1 MDTNIVLVYCLCDD
15 LLKWQHHRDDPQ
27 CVLSDAEIMTIAI
40 VAAMY
45 FSGNQAMARLLLYEQ
60 GYIKESI
67 SRSRLCRRLKRVQHQ
82 FVMLFRLLGDSAKER
97 NEDNIYI
104 IDSLPVIVCDNYRI
118 RCCKLY
124 RDEAYRG
131 YQASKKRYFYGLKI
145 HLVVTKDGIPVEFF
159 LSPGAFSDTSALD
172 QFDFDLPPHSWIVGD
187 KAYNVYHIED
197 AMADCDRLLLPI
209 RKANSKR
216 PREPWMTFLL
226 AHYRKRVET
235 AGSQIER
242 LLPKHIHAVTAD
254 GFELKTILF
263 VLASSIFSI
272 FHL

>member
-1 MDTNIVLVYCLCDD
+1 MS
-15 LLKWQHHRDDPQ
+15 RRA
-27 CVLSDAEIMTIAI
+27 S
-40 VAAMY
+40 
-45 FSGNQAMARLLLYEQ
+45 
-60 GYIKESI
+60 
-67 SRSRLCRRLKRVQHQ
+67 SRSRLFRRLKRVQHQ

-104 IDSLPVIVCDNYRI
+104 INSLPVIVCDNYRI
-118 RCCKLY
+118 RRCKLY
-124 RDEAYRG
+124 QDEAYRG

-187 KAYNVYHIED
+187 KAYIVYQIED

-226 AHYRKRVET
+226 ARYRKRVET

-242 LLPKHIHAVTAD
+242 LLPKHLHAVTAD

>member
-1 MDTNIVLVYCLCDD
+1 
-15 LLKWQHHRDDPQ
+15 
-27 CVLSDAEIMTIAI
+27 VLSDAEIMTIAI

-60 GYIKESI
+60 GYIKENI
-67 SRSRLCRRLKRVQHQ
+67 SRSRFCRRLKRVQHQ
-82 FVMLFRLLGDSAKER
+82 FVMLFRLLGDRAKEH

-118 RCCKLY
+118 RRCKLY
-124 RDEAYRG
+124 RDETYRG

-145 HLVVTKDGIPVEFF
+145 HLVVTKDGVPVEFF
-159 LSPGAFSDTSALD
+159 LSPGAFSDASALE

-197 AMADCDRLLLPI
+197 VMADCDRLLLPM

>member
-27 CVLSDAEIMTIAI
+27 CVLSDAEVMTIAM

-45 FSGNQAMARLLLYEQ
+45 FGGNQAMACVLLYEQ
-60 GYIKESI
+60 GYLKSTI
-67 SRSRLCRRLKRVQHQ
+67 SRSRLCRRLKRVKHQ
-82 FVMLFRLLGDSAKER
+82 FMTLFRLVGDVAKER
-97 NEDNIYI
+97 NDGNIYI
-104 IDSLPVIVCDNYRI
+104 IDSLPVAVCDNYRI
-118 RCCKLY
+118 RRCKLY
-124 RDEAYRG
+124 RDKAYRG

-145 HLVVTKDGIPVEFF
+145 HLVVTKEGLPVEFL

-172 QFDFDLPPHSWIVGD
+172 QFDFDLPPQAWIIGD

-197 AMADCDRLLLPI
+197 VMADCDRLLLPI

-216 PREPWMTFLL
+216 PHEPWMTYLL
-226 AHYRKRVET
+226 AHYRKQVET

-272 FHL
+272 FRP

>member
-1 MDTNIVLVYCLCDD
+1 MDTNMILVYCLCDD
-15 LLKWQHHRDDPQ
+15 LLKWQHHRDDDPQ

-82 FVMLFRLLGDSAKER
+82 FVTLFRLSGDSAKER
-97 NEDNIYI
+97 NEDNLYI
-104 IDSLPVIVCDNYRI
+104 IDSLPVVVCDNYRI
-118 RCCKLY
+118 RRCRLY

-145 HLVVTKDGIPVEFF
+145 HLVVTKDGLPVEFF

-216 PREPWMTFLL
+216 LRGLWMTSLP
-226 AHYRKRVET
+226 ARYR
-235 AGSQIER
+235 Q
-242 LLPKHIHAVTAD
+242 
-254 GFELKTILF
+254 
-263 VLASSIFSI
+263 
-272 FHL
+272 